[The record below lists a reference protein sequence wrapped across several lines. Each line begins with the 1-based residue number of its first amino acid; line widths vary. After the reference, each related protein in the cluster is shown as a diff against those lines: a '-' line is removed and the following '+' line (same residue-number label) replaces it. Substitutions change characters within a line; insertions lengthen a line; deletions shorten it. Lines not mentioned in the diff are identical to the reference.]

1 MEINENPFFLF
12 EEEDR
17 KHFEKI
23 AGHDEEV
30 FFSLYEH
37 YAPLLFSVLMR
48 MLRSVEDAETI
59 IHDTFIEIWNRHEE
73 YIVSNDTTLY
83 EHLLKVVRERALS
96 TERLKHLKKQ
106 SQQPGHLI
114 LPIYS
119 EHVLSQ
125 PPNISIRTDL
135 LQKLINIFELLTEE
149 EQQVLAMAFYEGW
162 TQQEIAKRLSIPTWT
177 VNWSLR
183 KSLNSIA
190 SVILGTGLSDDE
202 THTKKYTEACAGFVV
217 GILPAEDLKDFV
229 DHRKENCAV
238 CSAEIVR
245 LRNAILLLP
254 FGLPQVTVSQELR
267 DRLQFSIQL
276 VEVVRASNQPK
287 VEKSQDHNE
296 IVTVTDEIKDSGEIK
311 SDKSGLNKWIP
322 IILAGALVASVALN
336 IYFFS
341 KRNNN
346 IQPPDNDSTKII
358 LQHDLEKNNLF
369 LGVLE
374 RENIDVVFL
383 KPQRKIDNLFGK
395 IIWDTNTRV
404 ALLQVSLSP
413 VNVQDSIYSLWLVTD
428 SHQIKVGN
436 FGIRENNSKEKFF
449 RLQLPTDVARN
460 EIKEFWVTLEPDEG
474 SSKPSR
480 NLLLKG
486 HSNIKY

>member
-1 MEINENPFFLF
+1 MEINENPFSLF

-23 AGHDEEV
+23 AGHDEEAL
-30 FFSLYEH
+30 FSLH
-37 YAPLLFSVLMR
+37 DRYAPLLFSVLMR
-48 MLRSVEDAETI
+48 MMRSVEDAETI
-59 IHDTFIEIWNRHEE
+59 LHDTFIEIWNRQEK
-73 YIVSNDTTLY
+73 YVKSYDITLY

-106 SQQPGHLI
+106 SQQPGHQI

-125 PPNISIRTDL
+125 PPNIPIRTDL
-135 LQKLINIFELLTEE
+135 LQNLINVFELLTEE

-162 TQQEIAKRLSIPTWT
+162 SQREIARRLSIPTWT

-190 SVILGTGLSDDE
+190 SVILGSGLPDEE
-202 THTKKYTEACAGFVV
+202 THTKKYIETCAGFVV
-217 GILPAEDLKDFV
+217 GILPPEDLKDFV

-238 CSAEIVR
+238 CPAEITR
-245 LRNAILLLP
+245 LRSAILLLP
-254 FGLPQVTVSQELR
+254 FGLPQVMVSPELR
-267 DRLQFSIQL
+267 DRIQFSIQL
-276 VEVVRASNQPK
+276 VEVIRASNQPK
-287 VEKSQDHNE
+287 EEKPQERNG
-296 IVTVTDEIKDSGEIK
+296 IATVIDEIKDSGEIK
-311 SDKSGLNKWIP
+311 SGKSSLNKWIP
-322 IILAGALVASVALN
+322 IVLAGALIVSVVMN

-341 KRNNN
+341 NRNKI
-346 IQPPDNDSTKII
+346 IQPSDNDSTKII
-358 LQHDLEKNNLF
+358 LQQDIEKKNLF
-369 LGVLE
+369 LAILE
-374 RENIDVVFL
+374 REKIDIVFL

-395 IIWDTNTRV
+395 IIWDTDARV
-404 ALLQVSLSP
+404 ALLQVSLSAL
-413 VNVQDSIYSLWLVTD
+413 NIQDSIYSLWLVTD
-428 SHQIKVGN
+428 YHKIKVGN
-436 FGIRENNSKEKFF
+436 FSVRGNGNKENFF

-460 EIKEFWVTLEPDEG
+460 EIKEFWVTLEQDDG
-474 SSKPSR
+474 SSKPSS